1 MFERIA
7 NVTYQTAGFS
17 RLKTAIESTF
27 AYQVVHEG
35 HVDESLAALWRA
47 PHVCGQRYCILQA
60 PNKPLFSIRLIE
72 GPVTSTC
79 EALKTFGWNAS
90 ELLVDDVYDLAE
102 RLPASDFTVIGG
114 PRDLMNNGAAIALQ
128 VLGPG
133 GELFYL
139 TQISGDKMQA
149 TYGAADCSVDRLF
162 ILVLGSS
169 DSERSREFYKPLVTG
184 VTRPRKFAIRVLSA
198 AHGLDPDSTQYT
210 ISAAC
215 LPNQF
220 RIEIDAYPDS
230 CGPRKTEAG
239 NIPPG
244 LGMVSF
250 EVASL
255 DSLPLKLTIGQ
266 GPSHAPYYGC
276 RVARTQGPDEEWI
289 ELLEAPNNGQ
299 LKS

>member
-7 NVTYQTAGFS
+7 NVTYQTS
-17 RLKTAIESTF
+17 SYERLKAAITGSFDYCVAFEG
-27 AYQVVHEG
+27 QVV
-35 HVDESLAALWRA
+35 DSLAALWRA
-47 PHVCGQRYCILQA
+47 PEVSGRRCCLLQV
-60 PNKPLFSIRLIE
+60 PTKPEFSIRLIE
-72 GPVTSTC
+72 SPAPLTC
-79 EALKTFGWNAS
+79 EALKTYGWNAS
-90 ELLVDDVYDLAE
+90 ELLVEDVYDLAK
-102 RLPASDFTVIGG
+102 RLRSSDFEIIGG

-149 TYGAADCSVDRLF
+149 TYGAAQSPVDRLF

-169 DSERSREFYKPLVTG
+169 DTERSREFYKPLVSG

-198 AHGLDPDSTQYT
+198 AHGLDPESTRYS

-230 CGPRKTEAG
+230 CTQRSRPDGSL
-239 NIPPG
+239 PPG
-244 LGMVSF
+244 LSMVSF
-250 EVASL
+250 QVASL
-255 DSLPLKLTIGQ
+255 DDLPMQLAIGR
-266 GPSHAPYYGC
+266 GPSHAPYHGC
-276 RVARTQGPDEEWI
+276 RLARIKGPDDEWI
-289 ELLEAPNNGQ
+289 ELLESSGHR
-299 LKS
+299 